1 METGEEIFDLVNG
14 AIDTA
19 VTHQQ
24 YKFNLYDYVKTE
36 KMKRKDILYFLKSN
50 LVSQIRDEIAHLD
63 MYLNGGPAD
72 LTEVYGWMGIPR
84 ASKYRDY
91 LIGMIEGAE
100 RYEKEK
106 RPGRRPGVG
115 NKKKSGVTNK

>member
-1 METGEEIFDLVNG
+1 METGEEIFNLVNV

-19 VTHQQ
+19 ITQQQ
-24 YKFNLYDYVKTE
+24 YKLNVYDFAKTE
-36 KMKRKDILYFLKSN
+36 KMKRKDMLHFLGSS

-84 ASKYRDY
+84 ATKYRDY
-91 LIGMIEGAE
+91 LYKMIEDAE
-100 RYEKEK
+100 RYEKER
-106 RPGRRPGVG
+106 RPGRKPGSKA
-115 NKKKSGVTNK
+115 KKKTGVANK